1 VRRLLTSWVALTL
14 TLVALCVGA
23 GLTLTQLQSQVEDR
37 SQRAAVETAEIV
49 VALVVHRHV
58 GEADFQR
65 GSLTPA
71 ERAGMDADISYLLG
85 QGRLVGLEVW
95 RTDGLLIYGDHQ
107 HPAAETR
114 LPPGELQRSKKGRAW
129 VDVSSGTAE
138 RGVVTLDVFLP
149 YEAGTDG
156 ASDGWVEVLLPQ
168 NVIAADV
175 RHSTRQLDGAA
186 ALLVLV
192 TIGALIYLRRR
203 LLARERDASHDGLTG
218 LLNRGA
224 LREQIRRAAPAHV
237 ADGRWAALLV
247 VDLDGFK
254 AVNDTLGHPAGDA
267 LLVQVARGL
276 TAGVRAGDS
285 VARLG
290 GDEFA
295 VVLTGLPNA
304 ATALSLASKLLDRLR
319 TGSYMVHG
327 VELSVDA
334 SIGVA
339 LLPLHGRDID
349 VLLQRADVAM
359 YQAKRAN
366 SGVVV
371 YDEENDPH
379 DITQLGLLGELRR
392 AIDTDELVL
401 HYQPK
406 ARIDSGDLAGL
417 EALVR
422 WEHPTRGLLP
432 PAVFIPIAENTGLMK
447 PLTQWVLRT
456 AIEQAGRWRDEGL
469 MLPVAVNISPR
480 SLLDGDLPADL
491 LDLLAHTRLPADLL
505 ELEITETAIMSH
517 PDRAI
522 AVLRRLNAM
531 GLRVAIDDFGAGY
544 NSLAYLKHL
553 PVQTLKIDRA
563 FIAEILHSSKDDAIT
578 ESIIG
583 LGHKL
588 GVTVLAEGIEDAE
601 TWNRLKVLGCD
612 EGQGY
617 YLARPMPAG
626 QVSEWIAARLAAE
639 PSDHGGGTP
648 TATA

>member
-1 VRRLLTSWVALTL
+1 
-14 TLVALCVGA
+14 
-23 GLTLTQLQSQVEDR
+23 
-37 SQRAAVETAEIV
+37 
-49 VALVVHRHV
+49 
-58 GEADFQR
+58 
-65 GSLTPA
+65 
-71 ERAGMDADISYLLG
+71 MDADISYLLG

-95 RTDGLLIYGDHQ
+95 RTDGWLVYADHQ
-107 HPAAETR
+107 HPSTETQ
-114 LPPGELQRSKKGRAW
+114 LPVGELTRAKKGRAW
-129 VDVSSGTAE
+129 VKVSHGAVE

-156 ASDGWVEVLLPQ
+156 VSDGWVEVLLPQ
-168 NVIAADV
+168 SVIAADV
-175 RHSTRQLDGAA
+175 RRSTRQLDGAA
-186 ALLVLV
+186 ALLVVV
-192 TIGALIYLRRR
+192 TIGALLYLRRR

-237 ADGRWAALLV
+237 ADGRCAALLV

-267 LLVQVARGL
+267 LLVQVASGL
-276 TAGVRAGDS
+276 TASVRPGDS

-290 GDEFA
+290 GDEFGL
-295 VVLTGLPNA
+295 VLTGLPNA
-304 ATALSLASKLLDRLR
+304 ATAEVLAVKLLHRLR

-379 DITQLGLLGELRR
+379 DITQLGLLVELRR
-392 AIDTDELVL
+392 AIESDELVL

-406 ARIDSGDLAGL
+406 ARIDSGDLAGV

-422 WEHPTRGLLP
+422 WEHPTRGLLA
-432 PAVFIPIAENTGLMK
+432 PAVFIPIAENTGLMQ
-447 PLTQWVLRT
+447 PLTQWILRT
-456 AIEQAGRWRDEGL
+456 AIEQGGRWRDEGL

-505 ELEITETAIMSH
+505 ELEITETAIMSD

-553 PVQTLKIDRA
+553 PIQTLKIDRA

-601 TWNRLKVLGCD
+601 TWNRLRVLGCD

-617 YLARPMPAG
+617 YLARPMPAA
-626 QVSEWIAARLAAE
+626 QLSEWIAARLATE
-639 PSDHGGGTP
+639 PSDLGGAP